1 MTISSQPAGA
11 AILKRLLAT
20 TCLTAFPFVASEAI
34 GQEIDEIGTDLGSG
48 GDRGTVNGG
57 VVDVSGA
64 PNVRGV
70 GVSTGPGSDRI
81 ENNGVIDVDV
91 FADDD
96 VVLSGFS
103 ASQLGL
109 SVRAEGIG
117 FFGDTGRDKLVN
129 TGDINVRSA
138 GAGFVT
144 NLGLNLLGFFNYNAP
159 SSVDSLGIG
168 IDGGLAADQVD
179 NRSSVFV
186 NSFATISM
194 IGQSPSSYDENALV
208 DITANAD
215 AIGMRGTRNGV
226 TTINSGMLAPTAI
239 SSASSLAL
247 DVEIVNGVVVDSSTN
262 ANAGVVGIEGD
273 FIRDT
278 IVNVGMIMAGSNARA
293 FRDSGALSL
302 SDGGVADNSVNATAL
317 NTGISGGLSDDGLS
331 NHGLIMATSNAE
343 VESTN
348 VEINLI
354 DVAGGAFNLAPLAI
368 AKGID
373 GGMHD
378 DALENSGVIMA
389 TANSDS
395 FSNSVNLSLIDATII
410 GGRIS
415 AAIDESPDDD
425 GEPPIQAVAIGLDG
439 GEGEDVLANSGAMM
453 LTGDAN
459 AESVTVA
466 VATIGVPDAAFQ
478 AIIAGESLASLDTFA
493 SSRIIGMSG
502 GGWDDMLTNLGAITG
517 ATTSTAQQVG
527 VAVSTPSGF
536 LPDEAGFLP
545 GFTLGGAGAGT
556 FAEAIGISGGSGS
569 DMLLNGGVINL
580 TSTGDALAI
589 SVSVELPE
597 FSPPMGFGFDLGLT
611 LADVDTEATATTT
624 GMAGDGGDDVLTNN
638 EEGVIDAIAVA
649 DSTSTGVGV
658 TTSIEKEGVVSEGVV
673 VRASTDADADATAMD
688 GGAGDDVIINE
699 GAANAMST
707 ATADTFGL
715 TISLEGVSSGG
726 AAGIAAVD
734 GTANANATSQ
744 AITGGD
750 GADLLVN
757 TGSLD
762 ADATANAF
770 ADSVSVALTGA
781 TMSGFAGAGTLSI
794 TGATATADASGVDW
808 SSNDQGAEN
817 RGSITTNANA
827 TARGDAIS
835 IGVSGTVNGLT
846 LNASLADSSTTATAN
861 ASAFDAPSGNH
872 SITNFE
878 TLSAMS
884 VADADS
890 DSVGVELGVVTQAG
904 LSAGVA
910 LTRAVTISNATST
923 GITSNFGFDEINN
936 LGTINADAMSRA
948 NSTSLAIGLNG
959 TLAGVAINAAAAD
972 GSATTNADA
981 TGIST
986 GLLDDVVTTVGT
998 ITSKSDAQANS
1009 DSIAIEVAVTAQAGV
1024 AAGGALARAG
1034 VMADASAAGAATGEG
1049 ADQLAAAGVIDVSAM
1064 SSADS
1069 DAISIAGQ
1077 GTVAGVSLGAAIVE
1091 AQTVSVADA
1100 SAINGGA
1107 GDDIVQNESML
1118 TAASTAN
1125 ASSTSVGVEIGA
1137 AGAGLS
1143 GGVSLANTKTTAKAS
1158 TGGVE
1163 GGLGADMIS
1172 NATTLDVDSMADGKG
1187 ASVAVT
1193 LVGVLKGVAV
1203 GAALTDATV
1212 DVDSYA
1218 TGIAGDD
1225 AARTEAVDDEEE
1237 DANANAEISALAN
1250 ADQIMNS
1257 GAVTVDSMAK
1267 SSGVSVSVAAP
1278 VAFVPVG
1285 FALATATNTGSA
1297 NAFGIDG
1304 GHGDDVIANISD
1316 LTVLAD
1322 SDVMGASVAVSL
1334 TGGALGDF
1342 DGKAFSTAY
1351 GVTGG
1356 WGDDN
1361 VLNDGVMTTTADA
1374 NIQGVIVNAN
1384 LLGASIGGLST
1395 RAQADAIG
1403 LFGDI
1408 GSDMLANENEL
1419 VTNAVA
1425 KAASTNVSVALL
1437 GFTLDDLS
1445 TKAFATAAGI
1455 DGGEDND
1462 VIGNFGTVT
1471 TSATA
1476 MTPSVAVSVTSTGA
1490 PINDATTR
1498 SETTSYGLAGGA
1510 GGDQVISEGAVTSTS
1525 TASTTGTGVSVNL
1538 TGAAFVD
1545 ATTVAD
1551 ATAIGIAGGADG
1563 DAIVNRNAVTST
1575 STSTTTTTGVGVN
1588 IVGASFADADT
1599 TSNAHAVG
1607 IAGEDGDDE
1616 IVNESDIISASTA
1629 IVSAGAVAVS
1639 IGGFANGEV
1648 STVSNATGAGIE
1660 GGGGN
1665 DLIGHLGSITT
1676 TTTADASAQTVSVG
1690 GVGAAFADITLTA
1703 NTDGV
1708 GIDGGAGDDEIVTFD
1723 GSDIRVDS
1731 KVIGGANNTVVQL
1744 VGATSAKNVFGFA
1757 PSATAVAG
1765 GDGDDFISLGG
1776 TADVD
1781 ATTNFSLRNTSVAIL
1796 GAAFDNSGIT
1806 SDPTALGIAGGAGAD
1821 TINIDN
1827 FLDVRASNTFSTN
1840 ATSFNLAGFTSSKP
1854 RVGGESEAIG
1864 VDAGDDDD
1872 TVVANGR
1879 VKTNATS
1886 SNSVSGTQVTIAGA
1900 TQSTAAAGAASRS
1913 TGFVGG
1919 GGADVLLSMEELDVD
1934 ASATATLGNSTV
1946 NIAGASAAGGSVNS
1960 TATGIGQNAGAG
1972 DDIAGNAGDL
1982 FVDTTSNLTT
1992 SGGVTVIFGSA
2003 SAGASTTAT
2012 ASSSGMLGGDGADQL
2027 FNTDR
2032 IRVRSTST
2040 GSINRTGYVFAGGSR
2055 TSATATS
2062 SSTSLGIG
2070 GGGGDDIIENTGR
2083 VEARATSTTAA
2094 SGNTTATVGSA
2105 RASSTVS
2112 ASARAVG
2119 LAGDGGADFVSNAG
2133 NLIVFASANPR
2144 STNAAN
2150 TGGFFTDGVTDSR
2163 TSTTTRVIGID
2174 GGIGANEVWNTGNI
2188 TVDTAGQ
2195 ARSDSSSK
2203 GDTLDNIF
2211 GLDLDAVARA
2221 TASNNGQDARG
2232 ISAGFNKTTVWNDG
2246 AIDVEIRGS
2255 GYARANADGDAFA
2268 DGDGAATATVG
2279 VSTARAYG
2287 FVAGNGGNTFINSG
2301 TVTVLSRPTGNAD
2314 AISDADGIEAGTQP
2328 DSDATASVS
2337 LNNTRAAGVWLGNG
2351 ADMVVNEGAINV
2363 TAEPRANQAEADA
2376 LFGGDV
2382 LGIDTTAIATANV
2395 DNAAAYGIRAG
2406 NGANEIFNAGS
2417 ITVTSK
2423 PRAVANARARSIGV
2437 DGDSIATANAR
2448 ARNAI
2453 ARGIE
2458 TGNGNDLIWNDGS
2471 ITAISNPSAS
2481 ATASARGTIGGDE
2494 RANENP
2500 TVSGRSAIAVSSGSG
2515 DDMIVN
2521 GGSITAT
2528 VGTSV
2533 GGGVGVNTGAGNDT
2547 LALLG
2552 GSSVRGSISLGSG
2565 NDTLILNGA
2574 LTTSGNPSGS
2584 TGTDTVIFD
2593 GAGSFA
2599 RALSSFE
2606 IAQKTGG
2613 DLFAIPV
2620 LATMRS
2626 IDVQNGVLQ
2635 TSSNYTFNN
2644 GGAFKTF
2651 VDGDGTFGQLAV
2663 GGATTLGGS
2672 VEVTAGPSLFADGQS
2687 FDVITASSV
2696 GGSFSGETLPDATP
2710 LLSFNL
2716 VQAPQAVQVVASV
2729 ASFTTVAGE
2738 NNVDQSFA
2746 AQLDEAA
2753 LQAGGALADTLARI
2767 QRLPGGADF
2776 ATELANLNPARF
2788 DDFGRDATETINR
2801 FESGARQRLAALRQ
2815 LSADGVSASGFVGGM
2830 EPVRF
2835 DQSSRFNLGKGVSYG
2850 AWRATFGGLEGAYG
2864 ESHGSIIGAD
2874 YFLPS
2879 GTVFGASFGAVRSR
2893 SIDASFAVDEAQIDS
2908 FMMSFYGSH
2917 RLGDNGYVD
2926 AIISYGNQDYQIDRP
2941 VGSFSTAATSSLEHS
2956 GSNVTASIETG
2967 RAFAFAGGR
2976 SEIFGGVRFGA
2987 IDEDGFDAS
2996 NAGGVAVSL
3005 GRRSTNRLETD
3016 LGMRVGWTV
3025 ETPVGLA
3032 SPRVS
3037 VAWSRRVQL
3046 SGDRR
3051 FATFADAPGFR
3062 FDLPS
3067 MLQNRDTLRLGAGVD
3082 LWRTDSVSLSSRV
3095 EMDMLDR
3102 RASTD
3107 GVIEF
3112 QWRF

>member
-64 PNVRGV
+64 PDVRGV

-81 ENNGVIDVDV
+81 ENTGAIDVDV

-109 SVRAEGIG
+109 NVRAEGIG
-117 FFGDTGRDKLVN
+117 FFGDTGRDTLIN
-129 TGDINVRSA
+129 SEDINVQST
-138 GAGFVT
+138 GFGDVT
-144 NLGLNLLGFFNYNAP
+144 NLGLNLIGFLNYNAP
-159 SSVDSLGIG
+159 STVDALGVG

-179 NRSSVFV
+179 NRSSVV
-186 NSFATISM
+186 VDSLATISM

-208 DITANAD
+208 DITANAN
-215 AIGMRGTRNGV
+215 AIGMRGTRNGL
-226 TTINSGMLAPTAI
+226 TSINQGVLMSTATA
-239 SSASSLAL
+239 SATSVAL
-247 DVEIVNGVVVDSSTN
+247 DIEIVNGVVVDSSTN
-262 ANAGVVGIEGD
+262 ANATVIGIEGD

-278 IVNVGMIMAGSNARA
+278 IVNAGEIIAESNAQATRG
-293 FRDSGALSL
+293 SGALSL

-317 NTGISGGLSDDGLS
+317 NTGISGGLSDDNLS
-331 NHGLIMATSNAE
+331 NTGSIMATANAE

-354 DVAGGAFNLAPLAI
+354 DAAGGAFNLAPLAI

-373 GGMHD
+373 GGVND
-378 DALENSGVIMA
+378 DVLENSGMIMA
-389 TANSDS
+389 TANSDI

-415 AAIDESPDDD
+415 AGFDESPDED
-425 GEPPIQAVAIGLDG
+425 GEPPIQALAIGLDG
-439 GEGEDVLANSGAMM
+439 GEGEDVLLNSGDMV

-459 AESVTVA
+459 AESVSVA

-502 GGWDDMLTNLGAITG
+502 GGWDDTLTNLGAITG

-556 FAEAIGISGGSGS
+556 FAEAIGMSGGGGA
-569 DMLLNGGVINL
+569 DMLLNADIINL
-580 TSTGDALAI
+580 TSTADALAV

-624 GMAGDGGDDVLTNN
+624 GMAGDDGDDVLTNN

-673 VRASTDADADATAMD
+673 VRASTNADADATAMD

-734 GTANANATSQ
+734 ATANANATSQ

-923 GITSNFGFDEINN
+923 GITSDFGFDEITN
-936 LGTINADAMSRA
+936 LGTINADAMSKA

-959 TLAGVAINAAAAD
+959 TLSGVAINAAAAD
-972 GSATTNADA
+972 GSATANADA

-1049 ADQLAAAGVIDVSAM
+1049 ADQLAAAGVIDVNAM

-1091 AQTVSVADA
+1091 AQTVSIADV
-1100 SAINGGA
+1100 SALNGGA
-1107 GDDIVQNESML
+1107 GDDIVQNESTL

-1125 ASSTSVGVEIGA
+1125 ANSTSVGVEIGA

-1158 TGGVE
+1158 TGGIE

-1172 NATTLDVDSMADGKG
+1172 NATALDIDSTADGKG

-1212 DVDSYA
+1212 DADSYA

-1225 AARTEAVDDEEE
+1225 AARPETADDEEG
-1237 DANANAEISALAN
+1237 DANAEMPALAN

-1257 GAVTVDSMAK
+1257 GTITVDSIAK

-1297 NAFGIDG
+1297 YAFGIDG
-1304 GHGDDVIANISD
+1304 GYGDDVIANMSN

-1322 SDVMGASVAVSL
+1322 SDVTGASVAVSL

-1361 VLNDGVMTTTADA
+1361 VLNDGLMTTTADA
-1374 NIQGVIVNAN
+1374 NVQGVTVNAN

-1408 GSDMLANENEL
+1408 GADMLINENEL
-1419 VTNAVA
+1419 VTDAVA

-1462 VIGNFGTVT
+1462 VIGNFGTVA
-1471 TSATA
+1471 TSAMA

-1510 GGDQVISEGAVTSTS
+1510 GADQIVSEGAVTSTS

-1563 DAIVNRNAVTST
+1563 DVIVNRDAVTST

-1607 IAGEDGDDE
+1607 IAGDDGDDE
-1616 IVNESDIISASTA
+1616 IVNESDITSASTA

-1639 IGGFANGEV
+1639 IGGFANGEI

-1665 DLIGHLGSITT
+1665 DLIGHAGSITT
-1676 TTTADASAQTVSVG
+1676 TTIADASAQTVSVG
-1690 GVGAAFADITLTA
+1690 GAGAAFADITLTA

-1765 GDGDDFISLGG
+1765 GDGNDFISLGG
-1776 TADVD
+1776 TADID

-1796 GAAFDNSGIT
+1796 GAAFDNSGVT

-1879 VKTNATS
+1879 VKANATS

-1919 GGADVLLSMEELDVD
+1919 GGADALLSTEELDVD

-1946 NIAGASAAGGSVNS
+1946 NIAGASSAGGSVNS
-1960 TATGIGQNAGAG
+1960 TATGVGQNAGAG

-2032 IRVRSTST
+2032 IRARSTST
-2040 GSINRTGYVFAGGSR
+2040 GSINRTGYVFAGGAR
-2055 TSATATS
+2055 TSATASS

-2070 GGGGDDIIENTGR
+2070 GGAGDDIIENTGR
-2083 VEARATSTTAA
+2083 VEARATSTTTA

-2119 LAGDGGADFVSNAG
+2119 LAGDSGADFISNAG

-2163 TSTTTRVIGID
+2163 TSTTIRAIGID
-2174 GGIGANEVWNTGNI
+2174 GGAGGDDIRNTGDI
-2188 TVDTAGQ
+2188 TIDIRGQ
-2195 ARSDSSSK
+2195 ARSNSTSD

-2211 GLDLDAVARA
+2211 GLDLDAVARS
-2221 TASNNGQDARG
+2221 TASNNGMDARG
-2232 ISAGFNKTTVWNDG
+2232 VSAGSDATSVWNDG
-2246 AIDVEIRGS
+2246 VIDVEIRGS
-2255 GYARANADGDAFA
+2255 GNARSNADGDAFA

-2287 FVAGNGGNTFINSG
+2287 FVAGSGGNTFVNSG

-2328 DSDATASVS
+2328 DSDATATVS
-2337 LNNTRAAGVWLGNG
+2337 LNSVRAAGVWLGNG
-2351 ADMVVNEGAINV
+2351 ADTVVNEGSINV

-2376 LFGGDV
+2376 LFGGDF
-2382 LGIDTTAIATANV
+2382 LGIDTKAIATANV
-2395 DNAAAYGIRAG
+2395 DNAAAYGISTA
-2406 NGANEIFNAGS
+2406 NGADEVFNSGS
-2417 ITVTSK
+2417 VTVTSK
-2423 PRAVANARARSIGV
+2423 PRAVANARAVSIGV
-2437 DGDSIATANAR
+2437 DGDSRATANAR

-2471 ITAISNPSAS
+2471 ITAISNPSVS
-2481 ATASARGTIGGDE
+2481 ATASARGTVGGDE
-2494 RANENP
+2494 VANENP
-2500 TVSGRSAIAVSSGSG
+2500 TISGRSAIAVLSGSG
-2515 DDMIVN
+2515 NDTIVN
-2521 GGSITAT
+2521 AGSITAT
-2528 VGTSV
+2528 LGASV
-2533 GGGVGVNTGAGNDT
+2533 GSGIGVSAGSGNDT
-2547 LALLG
+2547 LALLD
-2552 GSSVRGSISLGSG
+2552 GSSVRGSVSLNTG
-2565 NDTLILNGA
+2565 NDMLILNGTA
-2574 LTTSGNPSGS
+2574 TTSAAPSG
-2584 TGTDTVIFD
+2584 GNGVDTVVFE

-2644 GGAFKTF
+2644 GGAFKAF
-2651 VDGDGTFGQLAV
+2651 VDGDGTFGQFAI

-2672 VEVTAGPSLFADGQS
+2672 VEVTAGSSFFTDGQS

-2696 GGSFSGETLPDATP
+2696 GGAFTSETLPDATP
-2710 LLSFNL
+2710 LLSFDL
-2716 VQAPQAVQVVASV
+2716 VQLPQSVRVVASA
-2729 ASFTTVAGE
+2729 ASFATVAAE
-2738 NNVDQSFA
+2738 NNVDRAFA
-2746 AQLDEAA
+2746 AQLDEVAP
-2753 LQAGGALADTLARI
+2753 QAGGALADTLARI

-2776 ATELANLNPARF
+2776 ASELADLNPARF
-2788 DDFGRDATETINR
+2788 DDFARDTMDTIAR
-2801 FESGARQRLAALRQ
+2801 FESGTRQRLAALRQ
-2815 LSADGVSASGFVGGM
+2815 LNANGASGSGFVGGVA
-2830 EPVRF
+2830 PVRF
-2835 DQSSRFNLGKGVSYG
+2835 DQSARFDIGQGVSYG
-2850 AWRATFGGLEGAYG
+2850 AWRAAFGGLEGAYG
-2864 ESHGSIIGAD
+2864 ESHGSIVGAD

-2879 GTVFGASFGAVRSR
+2879 GAVIGASFGAVRSR

-2908 FMMSFYGSH
+2908 FMMSFYGSR

-2926 AIISYGNQDYQIDRP
+2926 AIVSYSNQDYQTDRP
-2941 VGSFSTAATSSLEHS
+2941 TEAFGALSMSSLEHA
-2956 GSNVTASIETG
+2956 GSNVTASMEAG
-2967 RAFAFAGGR
+2967 RSFAFAGGR

-2987 IDEDGFDAS
+2987 IEEDGFNALS
-2996 NAGGVAVSL
+2996 AGGVAVSL
-3005 GRRSTNRLETD
+3005 DRRSASRLETD

-3025 ETPVGLA
+3025 DTPVGLL

-3037 VAWSRRVQL
+3037 VAWSRRIQL

-3051 FATFADAPGFR
+3051 FAAFADAPGFQ

-3067 MLQNRDTLRLGAGVD
+3067 ALQNRDALRFGAGVD
-3082 LWRTDSVSLSSRV
+3082 LWRTDRVTLSSRV
-3095 EMDMLDR
+3095 EMDMLDQR
-3102 RASTD
+3102 SSTD
-3107 GVIEF
+3107 GVVEF

>member
-64 PNVRGV
+64 PTVRGV
-70 GVSTGPGSDRI
+70 GVSTGSGSDRI
-81 ENNGVIDVDV
+81 ENTGAIDVEV

-109 SVRAEGIG
+109 NVRAEGIG
-117 FFGDTGRDKLVN
+117 FFGDTGRDNLVN
-129 TGDINVRSA
+129 TGDIYVRSA

-144 NLGLNLLGFFNYNAP
+144 NLGLNLLGFLNYNAP
-159 SSVDSLGIG
+159 STVDSLGIG
-168 IDGGLAADQVD
+168 IDGGLAADQLN
-179 NRSSVFV
+179 NRSSVII

-194 IGQSPSSYDENALV
+194 LGQSPSSYDENALV

-226 TTINSGMLAPTAI
+226 TTINSGMLAPTAT
-239 SSASSLAL
+239 SMASSLAL

-262 ANAGVVGIEGD
+262 ANATVVGIEGD

-278 IVNVGMIMAGSNARA
+278 ISNNGMIMAGANARA

-317 NTGISGGLSDDGLS
+317 NTGISGGFNDDDLS
-331 NHGLIMATSNAE
+331 NHGLIVVTSDAE

-368 AKGID
+368 AKGIS

-378 DALENSGVIMA
+378 DTLENAGVIMA
-389 TANSDS
+389 TTNADS

-415 AAIDESPDDD
+415 AAIDKSPDED
-425 GEPPIQAVAIGLDG
+425 GAPPIQAMAIGLEG
-439 GEGEDVLANSGAMM
+439 GEGEDVLINNGAIM

-459 AESVTVA
+459 AESVSVA

-502 GGWDDMLTNLGAITG
+502 GGWDDTLTNLHSITG

-556 FAEAIGISGGSGS
+556 FAEAIGMSGGDGS
-569 DMLLNGGVINL
+569 DMLFNGGVINL
-580 TSTGDALAI
+580 TSTANALAV

-611 LADVDTEATATTT
+611 LADVDTEAAATTT
-624 GMAGDGGDDVLTNN
+624 GMAGDDGDDALTNN

-699 GAANAMST
+699 GVANAMST

-734 GTANANATSQ
+734 GAANANATSQ
-744 AITGGD
+744 VITGGD

-781 TMSGFAGAGTLSI
+781 ATSGFAGAGTLSI
-794 TGATATADASGVDW
+794 SGATATADASGVDW

-846 LNASLADSSTTATAN
+846 LNASLADSSTMATATA
-861 ASAFDAPSGNH
+861 SAFEAPSGNH
-872 SITNFE
+872 SITNLE

-910 LTRAVTISNATST
+910 LTRAVTTSNATST
-923 GITSNFGFDEINN
+923 GITSDFGFDEINN
-936 LGTINADAMSRA
+936 LGTITADAMSKA

-972 GSATTNADA
+972 GSAAANADA

-998 ITSKSDAQANS
+998 VTSKSDAQANS

-1034 VMADASAAGAATGEG
+1034 VMADATAAGAATGEG
-1049 ADQLAAAGVIDVSAM
+1049 ADQLAAAGVIDVSAT

-1091 AQTVSVADA
+1091 AQTVSIADA
-1100 SAINGGA
+1100 SALNGGA
-1107 GDDIVQNESML
+1107 GDDIVQNESTL

-1125 ASSTSVGVEIGA
+1125 ANSTSVGVEIGA

-1158 TGGVE
+1158 TGGIE

-1172 NATTLDVDSMADGKG
+1172 NATALDIDSTADGKG

-1212 DVDSYA
+1212 DAESYA

-1225 AARTEAVDDEEE
+1225 AVRPETADDEEE
-1237 DANANAEISALAN
+1237 DANAEMSALAN

-1257 GAVTVDSMAK
+1257 GVVTVDSIAK

-1304 GHGDDVIANISD
+1304 GYGDDVIVNMSD
-1316 LTVLAD
+1316 VTVLSD
-1322 SDVMGASVAVSL
+1322 SDVTGASVAVSL

-1351 GVTGG
+1351 GITGG

-1361 VLNDGVMTTTADA
+1361 VLNDGVVTTTADA
-1374 NIQGVIVNAN
+1374 NVQGVIVNAN

-1408 GSDMLANENEL
+1408 GADMLANESEL

-1445 TKAFATAAGI
+1445 TKAFANTAGI

-1471 TSATA
+1471 TSAMA

-1510 GGDQVISEGAVTSTS
+1510 GADQIISEGAVTSTS

-1545 ATTVAD
+1545 TTTVAD
-1551 ATAIGIAGGADG
+1551 ATAIGIAGGANEDV
-1563 DAIVNRNAVTST
+1563 IVNRNAVTST

-1588 IVGASFADADT
+1588 LIGASFADADT

-1607 IAGEDGDDE
+1607 IAGDGGGDE
-1616 IVNESDIISASTA
+1616 IVNESDITTTSTA
-1629 IVSAGAVAVS
+1629 MVGAGAVSVS
-1639 IGGFANGEV
+1639 VGGFANGEI
-1648 STVSNATGAGIE
+1648 STVSNATGAGIA
-1660 GGGGN
+1660 GGDGN

-1676 TTTADASAQTVSVG
+1676 TTIADASAQTVSVG
-1690 GVGAAFADITLTA
+1690 GAGAAFADITLTA
-1703 NTDGV
+1703 NTDGA
-1708 GIDGGAGDDEIVTFD
+1708 GIDGGAGNDEIVTFD

-1731 KVIGGANNTVVQL
+1731 KIIGGANNTVVQL

-1757 PSATAVAG
+1757 PSATGIVG
-1765 GDGDDFISLGG
+1765 GDGNDFISLGG
-1776 TADVD
+1776 TADID
-1781 ATTNFSLRNTSVAIL
+1781 AATNFSLRNTSVAIL

-1821 TINIDN
+1821 VINIDN
-1827 FLDVRASNTFSTN
+1827 FLDVRALNTFSTN

-1864 VDAGDDDD
+1864 VDGGDDDD

-1919 GGADVLLSMEELDVD
+1919 GGADALLSTEELDVD
-1934 ASATATLGNSTV
+1934 ASATTTLGNSTV
-1946 NIAGASAAGGSVNS
+1946 NIAGASSAGGSVNS
-1960 TATGIGQNAGAG
+1960 TANGIGQSAGAG

-2032 IRVRSTST
+2032 IRARSTST
-2040 GSINRTGYVFAGGSR
+2040 GSINRTGYVFAGGAR
-2055 TSATATS
+2055 TSATASS

-2070 GGGGDDIIENTGR
+2070 GGAGDDIIENTGG
-2083 VEARATSTTAA
+2083 VESRATSTTTA

-2119 LAGDGGADFVSNAG
+2119 LSGDDGADFVSNAG
-2133 NLIVFASANPR
+2133 NLVVFASANPS

-2163 TSTTTRVIGID
+2163 TSTTIRAIGID
-2174 GGIGANEVWNTGNI
+2174 GGAGANDIRNTGDI
-2188 TVDTAGQ
+2188 TIDISGQ
-2195 ARSDSSSK
+2195 ARSNSTSD

-2211 GLDLDAVARA
+2211 GLDLDAVARS
-2221 TASNNGQDARG
+2221 TASNNGMDARG
-2232 ISAGFNKTTVWNDG
+2232 VSAGSDATSVWNDG
-2246 AIDVEIRGS
+2246 VIDVEIRGS

-2287 FVAGNGGNTFINSG
+2287 FVAGGGDNTFVNSG
-2301 TVTVLSRPTGNAD
+2301 TVKILSRPTGNAD

-2328 DSDATASVS
+2328 DSDATANVS
-2337 LNNTRAAGVWLGNG
+2337 LNNVRAAGVWVGDG
-2351 ADMVVNEGAINV
+2351 ADIVVNEGSLNV
-2363 TAEPRANQAEADA
+2363 TAEPRASQAEADA

-2382 LGIDTTAIATANV
+2382 LGIDTTAIATATV
-2395 DNAAAYGIRAG
+2395 DNASAYGIRAG
-2406 NGANEIFNAGS
+2406 NGANEIYNAGS

-2423 PRAVANARARSIGV
+2423 PRAVANARAVSIGL
-2437 DGDSIATANAR
+2437 DGDSRATANAR
-2448 ARNAI
+2448 ARNAV
-2453 ARGIE
+2453 ARGVL
-2458 TGNGNDLIWNDGS
+2458 TGSGNDLIWNDGS
-2471 ITAISNPSAS
+2471 ITAISNPSVS
-2481 ATASARGTIGGDE
+2481 ATASARGTVGGDE
-2494 RANENP
+2494 VANENP
-2500 TVSGRSAIAVSSGSG
+2500 TTSGRSAIAVSSGSG
-2515 DDMIVN
+2515 NDTIVN
-2521 GGSITAT
+2521 AGAITAT
-2528 VGTSV
+2528 LGTSV
-2533 GGGVGVNTGAGNDT
+2533 GSGVGVNTGSGEDM
-2547 LALLG
+2547 LALLD
-2552 GSSVRGSISLGSG
+2552 GSSVRGSITLNTG
-2565 NDTLILNGA
+2565 NDTLLLSGA
-2574 LTTSGNPSGS
+2574 PTTSGNPNGGS
-2584 TGTDTVIFD
+2584 GTDTVIFD
-2593 GAGSFA
+2593 GAGSYS

-2613 DLFAIPV
+2613 GIFAIPILPV
-2620 LATMRS
+2620 MQAV
-2626 IDVQNGVLQ
+2626 DVQNGVLQ
-2635 TSSNYTFNN
+2635 ASSGYAFSNS
-2644 GGAFKTF
+2644 GAFKAF
-2651 VDGDGTFGQLAV
+2651 VDGDGTFGQFAI
-2663 GGATTLGGS
+2663 GGAAMLGGS
-2672 VEVTAGPSLFADGQS
+2672 VEVTAGPGLFADGQS

-2696 GGSFSGETLPDATP
+2696 GGSFSSETLPNATP
-2710 LLSFNL
+2710 LLSFDL
-2716 VQAPQAVQVVASV
+2716 VQAPQAVRVVASV
-2729 ASFTTVAGE
+2729 ASFATVAAG

-2746 AQLDEAA
+2746 AQLDQAA

-2767 QRLPGGADF
+2767 QRLPDGADF

-2788 DDFGRDATETINR
+2788 DDFSRNATETINR

-2815 LSADGVSASGFVGGM
+2815 LSADGVSESGFVGGM

-2835 DQSSRFNLGKGVSYG
+2835 DQSTRFNLGQGVSYG

-2864 ESHGSIIGAD
+2864 ESHGSMTGAD

-2893 SIDASFAVDEAQIDS
+2893 SIDASFTVDEAQIDS
-2908 FMMSFYGSH
+2908 FMMSFYGSQ

-2926 AIISYGNQDYQIDRP
+2926 AIVSYGNRDYQLDRP
-2941 VGSFSTAATSSLEHS
+2941 VGNFSTATTSSLDHS

-2976 SEIFGGVRFGA
+2976 SEIFGGMRFGA
-2987 IDEDGFDAS
+2987 IDEDGFDAL

-3005 GRRSTNRLETD
+3005 DRRSTNRLETD

-3025 ETPVGLA
+3025 ETPVGLV

-3067 MLQNRDTLRLGAGVD
+3067 ALQNRDALRLGAGVD

-3095 EMDMLDR
+3095 EMDMFDR

>member
-64 PNVRGV
+64 PTVRGV

-81 ENNGVIDVDV
+81 ENTGAIDVDV

-109 SVRAEGIG
+109 NVRAEGIG
-117 FFGDTGRDKLVN
+117 FFGDTGRDTLIN
-129 TGDINVRSA
+129 SEDINVQST
-138 GAGFVT
+138 GFGDVT
-144 NLGLNLLGFFNYNAP
+144 NLGLNLIGFLNYNAP
-159 SSVDSLGIG
+159 STVEALGVG

-179 NRSSVFV
+179 NRSSVV
-186 NSFATISM
+186 VDSLATISM

-208 DITANAD
+208 DITATAN
-215 AIGMRGTRNGV
+215 AIGMRGTRNGLI
-226 TTINSGMLAPTAI
+226 TINQGVLMPTATA
-239 SSASSLAL
+239 SATSVAL
-247 DVEIVNGVVVDSSTN
+247 DIEIVNGVVVDSSTN
-262 ANAGVVGIEGD
+262 ANATVIGIEGD

-278 IVNVGMIMAGSNARA
+278 IVNAGEIIAESNAQATRGA
-293 FRDSGALSL
+293 GALSL

-317 NTGISGGLSDDGLS
+317 TTGISGGLSDDDLS
-331 NHGLIMATSNAE
+331 NAGSIMATANAE

-373 GGMHD
+373 GGVND
-378 DALENSGVIMA
+378 DVLENSGMIVT
-389 TANSDS
+389 TANSDI

-415 AAIDESPDDD
+415 AGFDESPDEA
-425 GEPPIQAVAIGLDG
+425 GEPPIQALAIGLDG
-439 GEGEDVLANSGAMM
+439 GEGEDILLNSGDLV

-459 AESVTVA
+459 TESVSVA

-502 GGWDDMLTNLGAITG
+502 GGWDDMLTNSGAITG

-556 FAEAIGISGGSGS
+556 FAEAIGMSGGGGA

-580 TSTGDALAI
+580 TSTADALAV

-624 GMAGDGGDDVLTNN
+624 GMAGDDGDDILTNN

-673 VRASTDADADATAMD
+673 VRASTNADADATAMD
-688 GGAGDDVIINE
+688 GGTGDDVIINE
-699 GAANAMST
+699 GVANAMST

-734 GTANANATSQ
+734 GAANANATSQ

-781 TMSGFAGAGTLSI
+781 TTAGFAGAGTLSI

-846 LNASLADSSTTATAN
+846 LNASLADSSITATAN

-910 LTRAVTISNATST
+910 LTRAVTTSNATST
-923 GITSNFGFDEINN
+923 GITSDFGFDEITN
-936 LGTINADAMSRA
+936 LGTITADAMSKA

-972 GSATTNADA
+972 GSATANADA

-1049 ADQLAAAGVIDVSAM
+1049 ADQLAAAGVIDVSAI

-1091 AQTVSVADA
+1091 AQTVSIADA
-1100 SAINGGA
+1100 SALNGGA
-1107 GDDIVQNESML
+1107 GDDIVQNESAL

-1125 ASSTSVGVEIGA
+1125 ANSTSVGVEIGA

-1172 NATTLDVDSMADGKG
+1172 NATTLDVDSTADGKG

-1212 DVDSYA
+1212 DADSYA

-1225 AARTEAVDDEEE
+1225 AARPETDNDEEEE
-1237 DANANAEISALAN
+1237 DANAEMSALAN
-1250 ADQIMNS
+1250 ADQIINS
-1257 GAVTVDSMAK
+1257 GTVTVDSIAK

-1297 NAFGIDG
+1297 NAFGVDG
-1304 GHGDDVIANISD
+1304 GYGDDVIVNMSD
-1316 LTVLAD
+1316 MTVLAD
-1322 SDVMGASVAVSL
+1322 SDVTGASVAISL

-1361 VLNDGVMTTTADA
+1361 LLNDGVVTTTADA
-1374 NIQGVIVNAN
+1374 NVQGVIVNAN

-1403 LFGDI
+1403 LFGDT
-1408 GSDMLANENEL
+1408 GADMLANENEL
-1419 VTNAVA
+1419 ATNAVA

-1471 TSATA
+1471 TSAMA

-1510 GGDQVISEGAVTSTS
+1510 GADQIISEGAVTSTS
-1525 TASTTGTGVSVNL
+1525 TASTTGTGVSVNF

-1551 ATAIGIAGGADG
+1551 ATAIGIAGGADE
-1563 DAIVNRNAVTST
+1563 DVIVNRNAVTST

-1588 IVGASFADADT
+1588 LIGASFADADT

-1607 IAGEDGDDE
+1607 IAGDGGDDE
-1616 IVNESDIISASTA
+1616 IVNESDITATSTA
-1629 IVSAGAVAVS
+1629 MAGAGAVSVS
-1639 IGGFANGEV
+1639 VGGFANGEI
-1648 STVSNATGAGIE
+1648 STVSTATGAGIE

-1665 DLIGHLGSITT
+1665 DLIGHSGSITT

-1690 GVGAAFADITLTA
+1690 GAGAAFADITLTA

-1731 KVIGGANNTVVQL
+1731 RIIGGANNTVVQL

-1757 PSATAVAG
+1757 PSATGITG
-1765 GDGDDFISLGG
+1765 GDGDDFISLSG
-1776 TADVD
+1776 TADID
-1781 ATTNFSLRNTSVAIL
+1781 AATNFSLRNTSVAIL
-1796 GAAFDNSGIT
+1796 GAAFDNSGVT

-1821 TINIDN
+1821 IINIDN
-1827 FLDVRASNTFSTN
+1827 FLDVRALNTFSTN
-1840 ATSFNLAGFTSSKP
+1840 ATSFNLIGFTSSKP

-1864 VDAGDDDD
+1864 VDGGDDDD
-1872 TVVANGR
+1872 MVVATGR
-1879 VKTNATS
+1879 VKARATS
-1886 SNSVSGTQVTIAGA
+1886 SNSVTGTQVTIAGA

-1913 TGFVGG
+1913 TGFDGG
-1919 GGADVLLSMEELDVD
+1919 GGSDALLSTDELDVD
-1934 ASATATLGNSTV
+1934 ARATAALGNTTV
-1946 NIAGASAAGGSVNS
+1946 NIAGASSVGGSVAS
-1960 TATGIGQNAGAG
+1960 TVAGVGQNAGAG
-1972 DDIAGNAGDL
+1972 DDIAGNTGDL
-1982 FVDTTSNLTT
+1982 FVDTTATLTT
-1992 SGGVTVIFGSA
+1992 SGGVTVIFGAA

-2012 ASSSGMLGGDGADQL
+2012 ASSSGILGGDGADQL
-2027 FNTDR
+2027 FNTDFVR
-2032 IRVRSTST
+2032 ARSTST
-2040 GSINRTGYVFAGGSR
+2040 GSINRTSYVFAGGAR
-2055 TSATATS
+2055 ATATATS

-2070 GGGGDDIIENTGR
+2070 GGAGDDIIENIGT
-2083 VEARATSTTAA
+2083 VEARATSTTTA

-2119 LAGDGGADFVSNAG
+2119 LAGDGGADFISNAG
-2133 NLIVFASANPR
+2133 TVTVFASANPN

-2150 TGGFFTDGVTDSR
+2150 TGGFFTNGVTDSR
-2163 TSTTTRVIGID
+2163 TSTATRVIGVD
-2174 GGIGANEVWNTGNI
+2174 GGAGVNEVWSTGSI
-2188 TVDTAGQ
+2188 TIDTAGQ
-2195 ARSDSSSK
+2195 ARSSSTSD
-2203 GDTLDNIF
+2203 GDTLDNVF

-2232 ISAGFNKTTVWNDG
+2232 VSAGSQATAFWNDG
-2246 AIDVEIRGS
+2246 SLDVEIRGS

-2287 FVAGNGGNTFINSG
+2287 FVASGGDNTFVNSG
-2301 TVTVLSRPTGNAD
+2301 TVKILSRPTGNAD

-2337 LNNTRAAGVWLGNG
+2337 LNNARAAGVWVGDG
-2351 ADMVVNEGAINV
+2351 ADIVVNEGSLNV
-2363 TAEPRANQAEADA
+2363 TAEPRASQAEADA
-2376 LFGGDV
+2376 LFGADI
-2382 LGIDTTAIATANV
+2382 LGIDTTAIATATV
-2395 DNAAAYGIRAG
+2395 DNASAYGIRAG
-2406 NGANEIFNAGS
+2406 NGANEIYNAGS

-2437 DGDSIATANAR
+2437 DGDSRATANAR
-2448 ARNAI
+2448 ARNAL
-2453 ARGIE
+2453 ARGVA
-2458 TGNGNDLIWNDGS
+2458 TGSGNDLIWNDGS
-2471 ITAISNPSAS
+2471 ITATSNPSVS
-2481 ATASARGTIGGDE
+2481 ATASARGTVGGDE
-2494 RANENP
+2494 VANENP
-2500 TVSGRSAIAVSSGSG
+2500 TTSGRSATAVSSGSG
-2515 DDMIVN
+2515 NDTIVN
-2521 GGSITAT
+2521 AGSITAT
-2528 VGTSV
+2528 LGTSV
-2533 GGGVGVNTGAGNDT
+2533 GSGVGVNTGAGEDM
-2547 LALLG
+2547 LVLLD
-2552 GSSVRGSISLGSG
+2552 GSSVRGSINLSTG

-2574 LTTSGNPSGS
+2574 PTTSGNPSGS
-2584 TGTDTVIFD
+2584 SGTDTVIFEGD
-2593 GAGSFA
+2593 GSFS

-2606 IAQKTGG
+2606 IAQKAGG
-2613 DLFAIPV
+2613 GVFAIPV
-2620 LATMRS
+2620 LPVMQAV
-2626 IDVQNGVLQ
+2626 DVQNGVLQ
-2635 TSSNYTFNN
+2635 TSSGYAFSN
-2644 GGAFKTF
+2644 GGEFKTF
-2651 VDGDGTFGQLAV
+2651 VDGDGTFGQFAV

-2696 GGSFSGETLPDATP
+2696 GGSFSSETLPDATP
-2710 LLSFNL
+2710 LLSFDL

-2729 ASFTTVAGE
+2729 ASFTTVAAE

-2815 LSADGVSASGFVGGM
+2815 LSADGVSESGFVGGM

-2926 AIISYGNQDYQIDRP
+2926 AIVSYGNQDYQLDRP

-3005 GRRSTNRLETD
+3005 DRRSTNRLETD
-3016 LGMRVGWTV
+3016 LGMRLGWTV
-3025 ETPVGLA
+3025 DTPVGLV
-3032 SPRVS
+3032 SPRITA
-3037 VAWSRRVQL
+3037 AWSRRVQL

-3067 MLQNRDTLRLGAGVD
+3067 ALQNRDALRLGAGVD